1 MSLFVECKPD
11 ETLAFALGVSRRDVE
26 HAGNR
31 AGVCTE
37 VSCKSGKTGMVDED
51 PGAAPHPYMK
61 RLVEKAMEHQ
71 IRVLYDSERKNQ
83 LVVICPRLE
92 EWLVQAAKSSGLK
105 MTEFGFESDNGLQL
119 HREINHRLP
128 NVERLV
134 NKLLSAGNP
143 RILRLQAL
151 IKPA

>member
-11 ETLAFALGVSRRDVE
+11 ETMAFALGFSRRDVE

-31 AGVCTE
+31 AGVCAE
-37 VSCKSGKTGMVDED
+37 VACKRRTTGMVDED

-61 RLVEKAMEHQ
+61 RLIEKTMEHQ
-71 IRVLYDSERKNQ
+71 IRVLYDSELENR

-92 EWLVQAAKSSGLK
+92 EWLVQTAKSRGLK
-105 MTEFGFESDNGLQL
+105 MTDFGFESDNGLQL

-128 NVERLV
+128 NVERLG
-134 NKLLSAGNP
+134 NKLLSARNS
-143 RILRLQAL
+143 RILWLQAS